1 MRWKGREES
10 TNVEDRRRSSAP
22 QMAAGG
28 GGLLL
33 LIAVVAIL
41 LGADPRAVIQNLMQG
56 QQQVG
61 GLQQAEE
68 ANTAPLNPREEEM
81 AQFVRVVLKDTED
94 VWDKL
99 FAQAGERYQK
109 PKLVLFTG
117 SVKSACGFA
126 NAAVGPFYCPG
137 DSKVYI
143 DLSFFDELAQKYRA
157 AGEFPRA
164 YVIAH
169 EVGHHI
175 QNLMGT
181 SDQVGQ
187 LQQRAGKKEGNQL
200 SVRLELQA
208 DYYAGV
214 WAHHVQ
220 KMKNVLEEQDIKQA
234 IVAAQAIGDD
244 RLQKQAQG
252 YVVPD
257 SFTHGSADQR
267 ARWFYKGFKSGDING
282 GNTFDGEYEDL

>member
-10 TNVEDRRRSSAP
+10 TNVEDRRRSGAP

-33 LIAVVAIL
+33 LIAVIAIF
-41 LGADPRAVIQNLMQG
+41 LGADPRVVIQNLMQG

-81 AQFVRVVLKDTED
+81 AQFVRVILKDTED

-99 FAQAGERYQK
+99 FAQSGERYQK

-181 SDQVGQ
+181 SDQVSR
-187 LQQRAGKKEGNQL
+187 LQQRVGKTEGNQL

-208 DYYAGV
+208 DYFAGV

-220 KMKNVLEEQDIKQA
+220 KMKGVLEEQDIKQA

-257 SFTHGSADQR
+257 SFTHGSAEQR
-267 ARWFYKGFKSGDING
+267 ARWFLKGFKSGDINK
-282 GNTFDGEYEDL
+282 GNTFDMEYEDL

>member
-10 TNVEDRRRSSAP
+10 TNVEDRRRMSSP
-22 QMAAGG
+22 KMAAGG
-28 GGLLL
+28 GGIMI
-33 LIAVVAIL
+33 LIAIVAIL
-41 LGADPRAVIQNLMQG
+41 LGADPRQFIQAFL
-56 QQQVG
+56 QQQQG
-61 GLQQAEE
+61 AAQQGEIAD
-68 ANTAPLNPREEEM
+68 AKPSNPREEEM

-99 FAQAGERYQK
+99 FAAAGERYQK
-109 PKLVLFTG
+109 PRLVLFSN
-117 SVKSACGFA
+117 SVESACGFA
-126 NAAVGPFYCPG
+126 DAAVGPFYCPG

-143 DLSFFDELAQKYRA
+143 DLSFFDELATKYKA

-175 QNLMGT
+175 QNLLGT
-181 SDQVGQ
+181 SDQVTR
-187 LQQRAGKKEGNQL
+187 LQARASKTEGNQL

-214 WAHHVQ
+214 WAHHLQ
-220 KMKNVLEEQDIKQA
+220 KMKGVLEEQDIKQA

-244 RLQKQAQG
+244 RLQRKAQG
-252 YVVPD
+252 YIVPD
-257 SFTHGSADQR
+257 SFTHGTADQR
-267 ARWFYKGFKSGDING
+267 AKWFYKGFKSGDING
-282 GNTFDGEYEDL
+282 GNTFDGKYESL